1 MRADVGQCD
10 LGCLDHQMEGG
21 EIVNRV
27 GADPEALENAERD
40 QRRKA
45 LTVRRNF
52 MDLGAERGLRDR
64 ADPIGLVPAEIIGM
78 QRPAIR
84 RCVRDHPL
92 GEFAAVEVLAFAGDD
107 AFERIGMARQGDA
120 LADRGGFPGRQERL
134 GKARLGSRA
143 ARRRPSTTP
152 PRSASPGNRRAHSG
166 SPAPP
171 AHPGQGCQNGA
182 RARSTPRRLP
192 ERLRCSNPSPA
203 WRGARQSGPASRL
216 GGRGRRR

>member
-1 MRADVGQCD
+1 MAGIAGVVAIDEPGAFGEIARVEEGARRKPHRVGVADMRADVGQCD

-27 GADPEALENAERD
+27 GADPEAPENAERD

-64 ADPIGLVPAEIIGM
+64 ADPIGLCAAEIIGM

-107 AFERIGMARQGDA
+107 AFERVGMARHGDA

-134 GKARLGSRA
+134 GKARLVASRSAPALHNAATVGVTWKPSRA
-143 ARRRPSTTP
+143 
-152 PRSASPGNRRAHSG
+152 
-166 SPAPP
+166 
-171 AHPGQGCQNGA
+171 
-182 RARSTPRRLP
+182 
-192 ERLRCSNPSPA
+192 
-203 WRGARQSGPASRL
+203 
-216 GGRGRRR
+216 